1 MKFFFFKKGEDYQL
15 FLKKKK
21 EKREKRE
28 ENYLDD
34 IFSMI
39 LETKM
44 RRTSNRVT
52 TSKSAPCASRGE
64 CYSCFNADVEIV
76 PNSLEKN

>member
-1 MKFFFFKKGEDYQL
+1 MFGEL
-15 FLKKKK
+15 FLKKRRSDF
-21 EKREKRE
+21 E
-28 ENYLDD
+28 
-34 IFSMI
+34 I
-39 LETKM
+39 LRNKDARKLFEF
-44 RRTSNRVT
+44 VT